1 MEKFFKNKKNA
12 IFISLIAMLLWG
24 SAIPLIKSTYAV
36 LDVARDDTGMKILI
50 AGMRFF
56 LAGVI
61 TTIYFKIFNKEKVD
75 VKKINIKFI
84 IILGFI
90 QTTVQYLFYYIG
102 LSNTEGVKAAII
114 QASNA
119 FFVVILSAVLIKSEK
134 INKKMIS
141 SLILGTMGILI
152 VNYKPGSSFSF
163 TVNGEMAILIA
174 TICNAM
180 GTVLVRKYGREENPF
195 VLNATQFIIGAIPL
209 LIIGILTKKNPLE
222 LNITAVLMLLY
233 GGFISATSFTLWTI
247 VLKYHSSGEFGIYKL
262 FIPIFGSLLSIIIL
276 GEKFTIN
283 LLIGLTLVLLG
294 SFVLNSKKEIKLSK

>member
-134 INKKMIS
+134 INKKIIL
-141 SLILGTMGILI
+141 SLLLGTMGILI

>member
-134 INKKMIS
+134 INKKIIL
-141 SLILGTMGILI
+141 SLLLGTMGILI

-163 TVNGEMAILIA
+163 TLNGEMAILIA

>member
-134 INKKMIS
+134 INKKIIL
-141 SLILGTMGILI
+141 SLLLGTMGILI

-163 TVNGEMAILIA
+163 TINGEMAILIA

>member
-134 INKKMIS
+134 INKKIIL
-141 SLILGTMGILI
+141 SLLLGTMGILI

-222 LNITAVLMLLY
+222 INITAVLMLLY